1 MVFVHAL
8 AGQAVYGYRDRDIT
22 LKAGDSL
29 SLDAEL
35 RHGFKKVVSEEFTF
49 LTVLAEGR

>member
-1 MVFVHAL
+1 VVFLHAL

-22 LKAGDSL
+22 LKAADIL
-29 SLDAEL
+29 SLDTEL
-35 RHGFKKVVSEEFTF
+35 WHGFKKVISEEFTF